1 MGLVSGFT
9 VYVCIWWT
17 LWFMLL
23 PWGVKPQENPVPG
36 SERGAPERGHLVRKA
51 GVATVL
57 ALLLWLLVD
66 WAIRANLYSF
76 DTQP

>member
-23 PWGVKPQENPVPG
+23 PWGVRPQKNRIPG
-36 SERGAPERGHLVRKA
+36 TDTGAPERGHLVLKC
-51 GVATVL
+51 VLTSVL
-57 ALLLWLLVD
+57 ALGVWALVA
-66 WAIRANLYSF
+66 WAISSNFYSF
-76 DTQP
+76 DSFE